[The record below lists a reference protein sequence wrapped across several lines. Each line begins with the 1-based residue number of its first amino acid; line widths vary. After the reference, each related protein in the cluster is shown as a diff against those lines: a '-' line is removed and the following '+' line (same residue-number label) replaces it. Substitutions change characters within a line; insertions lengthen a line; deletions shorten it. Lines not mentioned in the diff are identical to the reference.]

1 MRTKRQFL
9 TSAFAWLT
17 IFTVLVLAPLLLAV
31 IGHQEESR
39 GFWVEFGVG
48 LGFVGLAMMG
58 LQFLLT
64 ARYSRIGAP
73 FGLDELLQFHGQA
86 GYIAWAFIIGHFAV
100 LFLAD
105 SEFHKFLDPTVN
117 FPRAVALSGVLIAI
131 TMLIA
136 FTHWREKLGIIYEW
150 WRLSHGVLALFVVFV
165 GTVHILQVS
174 HYVSELWQQMVWVTL
189 SVTTI
194 GLLLHNRVWRPMQM
208 KKRPWKVKK
217 VTEESPTIWSVE
229 FEPVGHDGMDFK
241 PGQFVWVTLG
251 DTPYKL
257 QQHPFTISSPPEKR
271 DSLRLTIKELGDFT
285 TEVKNLKP
293 GQGAFIE
300 GPYGNFSLSAST
312 AVHNIFI
319 AGGIG
324 ITPAMSILTSLRE
337 RGDRRKFTLIYG
349 TPSPEE
355 TPFFEELKV
364 LAAELNLEVVH
375 VFEEPPEEWD
385 GETGFI
391 DEGVL
396 KRNIPED
403 HHNCEY
409 FVCGPPPM
417 MDAAESILADWDV
430 PVHKIHSERFNIV

>member
-1 MRTKRQFL
+1 MRSKKQFL

-17 IFTVLVLAPLLLAV
+17 IFMVLVLAPLVLAM

-86 GYIAWAFIIGHFAV
+86 GYIAWAFIVGHFAV

-117 FPRAVALSGVLIAI
+117 FPRAVALSGVLIAV
-131 TMLIA
+131 TLLIA
-136 FTHWREKLGIIYEW
+136 FTHWREKFGIIYEW

-174 HYVSELWQQMVWVTL
+174 FYVSELWQQIVWVGFSL
-189 SVTTI
+189 GAI
-194 GLLLHNRVWRPMQM
+194 GLLMHNRVWRPMQM
-208 KKRPWKVKK
+208 KKRPWKVKRI
-217 VTEESPTIWSVE
+217 TEESPTIWSVE
-229 FEPVGHDGMDFK
+229 FEPVGHDGMEFK

-257 QQHPFTISSPPEKR
+257 QQHPFTISSAPEKR
-271 DSLRLTIKELGDFT
+271 NSLRLTIKELGDFT
-285 TEVKNLKP
+285 SEVKNLKE
-293 GQGAFIE
+293 GETAFIE
-300 GPYGNFSLSAST
+300 GPYGNFTLSESVAT
-312 AVHNIFI
+312 HNIFI

-324 ITPAMSILTSLRE
+324 ITPAMSILESLRE
-337 RGDRRKFTLIYG
+337 RHDQREFTLIYG
-349 TPSPEE
+349 TPDVEH
-355 TPFFEELKV
+355 TPFREDLKV
-364 LAAELNLEVVH
+364 LSSELNLKVVH
-375 VFEEPPEEWD
+375 VYENPPEGWD
-385 GETGFI
+385 GEEGFI
-391 DEGVL
+391 DGGVL
-396 KRNIPED
+396 KRNIPEE
-403 HHNCEY
+403 HHQCEY

-417 MDAAESILADWDV
+417 MDAAESKLTEWGV
-430 PVHKIHSERFNIV
+430 SVHKVHSERFNIV

>member
-9 TSAFAWLT
+9 VSAIAWLT
-17 IFTVLVLAPLLLAV
+17 IFMVLVLAPLVLAT

-117 FPRAVALSGVLIAI
+117 FPRALALSGVLVAI

-174 HYVSELWQQMVWVTL
+174 FYVSELWQQIVWVGFSL
-189 SVTTI
+189 GAI
-194 GLLLHNRVWRPMQM
+194 GLLMHNRIWRPMQM
-208 KKRPWKVKK
+208 KKRPWNVKR

-229 FEPVGHDGMDFK
+229 FEPVGHDGMEFK

-257 QQHPFTISSPPEKR
+257 QQHPFTISSAPEKR

-285 TEVKNLKP
+285 SEVKKLRE
-293 GQGAFIE
+293 GETAFIE
-300 GPYGNFSLSAST
+300 GPYGNFTLSESVAT
-312 AVHNIFI
+312 HNIFI

-324 ITPAMSILTSLRE
+324 ITPAISILESLRE
-337 RGDRRKFTLIYG
+337 RQDQREFTLIYG
-349 TPSPEE
+349 TPDVEH
-355 TPFFEELKV
+355 TPFREDLKV
-364 LAAELNLEVVH
+364 LSSELNLKVVH
-375 VFEEPPEEWD
+375 VYENPPEGWD
-385 GETGFI
+385 GEEGFI
-391 DEGVL
+391 DGGVL
-396 KRNIPED
+396 KRNIPEE
-403 HHNCEY
+403 HHQCEY

-417 MDAAESILADWDV
+417 MDAAESKLTEWGV
-430 PVHKIHSERFNIV
+430 PVHKVHSERFNIV